1 MKEYFEKGLEKIGM
15 FFDEDKIEKSL
26 KYLKLL
32 KEYNSHTNIT
42 AIREDKDIVE
52 KHFID
57 SLLLQS
63 LLRKED
69 REIIDIG
76 TGAGFPGMP
85 LAIFNLDKNFTLVDS
100 IQKKTKFLEL
110 VKDELK
116 LENVKILCGR
126 AEELIEGKRETYDV
140 GLCRGVSNLSV
151 ILEYEMPF
159 IKVGGRFLP
168 QKLVGTTETLAAEK
182 ALKVLNSRIVK
193 QHEFILPYSNEKRL
207 VIEIIKDKKV
217 DKKYPRKTGIPLK
230 KPL

>member
-69 REIIDIG
+69 RKIIDIG

-126 AEELIEGKRETYDV
+126 AEELIDGKRETYDV

-168 QKLVGTTETLAAEK
+168 QKLAGTTETLAAEK